1 MKILELNNFNQKK
14 YLKIYLSILAAL
26 SVYWLY
32 HKSSVGNDSTISEW
46 IINYQGGFT
55 RRGLPGEIAFH
66 VAKYFNSSLRFIIF
80 IFQSAT
86 YVFYLYLI
94 YYFFKKIKLNLI
106 FIFAFFTPIFL
117 IYHLAELEVLA
128 RKEIFMFI
136 GMIWFYE
143 ISKKKS
149 GYSKPLIW
157 VFFVLPLITI
167 LYEPVAFY
175 YPFFVGVLIMKLR
188 NFEINKIL
196 AILIL
201 VFIPSLIASW
211 FSAFELLS
219 IEGFEAMK
227 NSLKNNFGEECYMSC
242 GLMGS
247 KKEALVHISHTVQKL
262 KEGQFTIYT
271 YLFRYFLIMLIGCLP
286 LILIITFSKLKLK
299 IFKFSK
305 LVYPFLLLNLLVPIH
320 WLMFLDWGRAVNI
333 TYVSSFLFLIYLYK
347 NNYINVD
354 MKKIESIL
362 KVFFNFILKYSF
374 FKSKKKL
381 TILIFVIYAFG
392 WSPPTLLSADVNSF
406 PGYRIPYKT
415 IKSITHKVNFIFTR
429 N

>member
-1 MKILELNNFNQKK
+1 MNNLNQKK
-14 YLKIYLSILAAL
+14 YLKIYLSTLAFL
-26 SVYWLY
+26 SIYWLY
-32 HKSSVGNDSTISEW
+32 YKSSVGNDSTISEW

-66 VAKYFNSSLRFIIF
+66 LAKYFDLSLRFVIF
-80 IFQSAT
+80 VLQSIT

-94 YYFFKKIKLNLI
+94 YFFFKKITLNLI

-143 ISKKKS
+143 VSKKES
-149 GYSKPLIW
+149 GHFKPLIW
-157 VFFVLPLITI
+157 VFFILPLVTI
-167 LYEPVAFY
+167 LYEPAAFY
-175 YPFFVGVLIMKLR
+175 YPFFAAALIIKLR
-188 NFEINKIL
+188 NFKAFKIFN
-196 AILIL
+196 ILII

-219 IEGFEAMK
+219 NDGFQIMK
-227 NSLKNNFGEECYMSC
+227 NSLKDNFGEECYMSC

-247 KKEALVHISHTVQKL
+247 KKEALVHISHTIQKL
-262 KEGQFTIYT
+262 KEGGEYSIYI
-271 YLFRYFLIMLIGCLP
+271 YLFRYFLIMLVGSLP
-286 LILIITFSKLKLK
+286 LILIITFSSLK
-299 IFKFSK
+299 IKIFNFNY
-305 LVYPFLLLNLLVPIH
+305 LLYPFILLNLFVPLH

-333 TYVSSFLFLIYLYK
+333 TYVSSFLFLFYLYK
-347 NNYINVD
+347 NNYIHVD
-354 MKKIESIL
+354 TKKIEE
-362 KVFFNFILKYSF
+362 KVLFYFDLIIKYSF
-374 FKSKKKL
+374 FRSKKKL
-381 TILIFVIYAFG
+381 TIFIFIIYAFG

-415 IKSITHKVNFIFTR
+415 IKTAIPKVRNFFY
-429 N
+429 

>member
-1 MKILELNNFNQKK
+1 MTLNNLNQKK
-14 YLKIYLSILAAL
+14 YLKIYLSTLAFL
-26 SVYWLY
+26 SIYWLY
-32 HKSSVGNDSTISEW
+32 YKSSVGNDSTISEW

-66 VAKYFNSSLRFIIF
+66 IAKYFDLSLRFVIF
-80 IFQSAT
+80 VLQSIT

-94 YYFFKKIKLNLI
+94 YFFFKKIKLNLI

-143 ISKKKS
+143 VSKKES
-149 GYSKPLIW
+149 GYFKPLIW
-157 VFFVLPLITI
+157 VFFILPLVTI
-167 LYEPVAFY
+167 LYEPAAFY
-175 YPFFVGVLIMKLR
+175 YPFFAAALIIKLR
-188 NFEINKIL
+188 NFKAFKIFN
-196 AILIL
+196 ILII

-219 IEGFEAMK
+219 NDGFQIMK
-227 NSLKNNFGEECYMSC
+227 NSLKDNFGEECYMSC

-247 KKEALVHISHTVQKL
+247 KKEALVHISHTIQKL
-262 KEGQFTIYT
+262 KEGGEYSIYI
-271 YLFRYFLIMLIGCLP
+271 YLFRYFLIMLVGSLP
-286 LILIITFSKLKLK
+286 LILIITFSSLK
-299 IFKFSK
+299 IKIFNFNY
-305 LVYPFLLLNLLVPIH
+305 LLYPFILLNLFVPLH

-333 TYVSSFLFLIYLYK
+333 TYVSSFLFLFYLYK
-347 NNYINVD
+347 NNYIHVD
-354 MKKIESIL
+354 TKKIEE
-362 KVFFNFILKYSF
+362 KVQFYLDLIIKYSF

-381 TILIFVIYAFG
+381 TIFIFIIYAFG

-415 IKSITHKVNFIFTR
+415 IKTAIPKVRNFFY
-429 N
+429 

>member
-1 MKILELNNFNQKK
+1 MTLNNLNQKK
-14 YLKIYLSILAAL
+14 YLKIYLSTLAFL
-26 SVYWLY
+26 SIYWLY
-32 HKSSVGNDSTISEW
+32 YKSSVGNDSTISEW

-66 VAKYFNSSLRFIIF
+66 IAKYFDLSLRFVIF
-80 IFQSAT
+80 VLQSIT

-94 YYFFKKIKLNLI
+94 YFFFKKITLNLI

-143 ISKKKS
+143 VSKKES
-149 GYSKPLIW
+149 GHFKPLIW
-157 VFFVLPLITI
+157 VFFILPLVTI
-167 LYEPVAFY
+167 LYEPAAFY
-175 YPFFVGVLIMKLR
+175 YPFFAAALIIKLR
-188 NFEINKIL
+188 NFKAFKIFN
-196 AILIL
+196 ILII

-219 IEGFEAMK
+219 NDGFQIMK
-227 NSLKNNFGEECYMSC
+227 NSLKDNFGEECYMSC

-247 KKEALVHISHTVQKL
+247 KKEALVHISHTIQKL
-262 KEGQFTIYT
+262 KEGGEYSIYI
-271 YLFRYFLIMLIGCLP
+271 YLFRYFLIMLVGSLP
-286 LILIITFSKLKLK
+286 LILIITFSSLK
-299 IFKFSK
+299 IKIFNFNY
-305 LVYPFLLLNLLVPIH
+305 LLYPFILLNLFVPLH

-333 TYVSSFLFLIYLYK
+333 TYVSSFLFLFYLYK
-347 NNYINVD
+347 NNYIHVD
-354 MKKIESIL
+354 TKKIEE
-362 KVFFNFILKYSF
+362 KVQFYLDLIIKYSF

-381 TILIFVIYAFG
+381 TIFIFIIYAFG

-415 IKSITHKVNFIFTR
+415 IKTSIPVVRNFF

>member
-1 MKILELNNFNQKK
+1 MTLNNLNQKK
-14 YLKIYLSILAAL
+14 YLKIYLSTLAFL
-26 SVYWLY
+26 SIYWLY
-32 HKSSVGNDSTISEW
+32 YKSSVGNDSTISEW

-66 VAKYFNSSLRFIIF
+66 IAKYFDLSLRFVIF
-80 IFQSAT
+80 VLQSIT

-94 YYFFKKIKLNLI
+94 YFFFKKITLNLI

-143 ISKKKS
+143 VSKKES
-149 GYSKPLIW
+149 GHFKPLIW
-157 VFFVLPLITI
+157 VFFILPLVTI
-167 LYEPVAFY
+167 LYEPAAFY
-175 YPFFVGVLIMKLR
+175 YPFFAAALIIKLR
-188 NFEINKIL
+188 NFKAFKIFN
-196 AILIL
+196 ILII

-219 IEGFEAMK
+219 NDGFQIMK
-227 NSLKNNFGEECYMSC
+227 NSLKDNFGEECYMSC

-247 KKEALVHISHTVQKL
+247 KKEALVHISHTIQKL
-262 KEGQFTIYT
+262 KEGGEYSIYI
-271 YLFRYFLIMLIGCLP
+271 YLFRYFLIMLVGSLP
-286 LILIITFSKLKLK
+286 LILIITFSSLK
-299 IFKFSK
+299 IKIFNFNY
-305 LVYPFLLLNLLVPIH
+305 LLYPFILLNLFVPLH

-333 TYVSSFLFLIYLYK
+333 TYVSSFLFLFYLYK
-347 NNYINVD
+347 NNYIHVD
-354 MKKIESIL
+354 TKKIEE
-362 KVFFNFILKYSF
+362 KVQFYFDLIIKYSF
-374 FKSKKKL
+374 FRSKKKL
-381 TILIFVIYAFG
+381 TIFIFIIYAFG

-415 IKSITHKVNFIFTR
+415 IKTSIPVVRNFF

>member
-1 MKILELNNFNQKK
+1 MTLNNLNQKK
-14 YLKIYLSILAAL
+14 YLKIYLSTLAFL
-26 SVYWLY
+26 SIYWLY
-32 HKSSVGNDSTISEW
+32 YKSSVGNDSTISEW

-66 VAKYFNSSLRFIIF
+66 IAKYFDLSLRFVIF
-80 IFQSAT
+80 VLQSIT

-94 YYFFKKIKLNLI
+94 YFFFKKITLNLI

-143 ISKKKS
+143 VSKKES
-149 GYSKPLIW
+149 GHFKPLIW
-157 VFFVLPLITI
+157 VFFILPLVTI
-167 LYEPVAFY
+167 LYEPAAFY
-175 YPFFVGVLIMKLR
+175 YPFFAAALIIKLR
-188 NFEINKIL
+188 NFKAFKIFN
-196 AILIL
+196 ILII

-219 IEGFEAMK
+219 NDGFQIMK
-227 NSLKNNFGEECYMSC
+227 NSLKDNFGEECYMSC

-247 KKEALVHISHTVQKL
+247 KKEALVHISHTIQKL
-262 KEGQFTIYT
+262 KEGGEYSIYI
-271 YLFRYFLIMLIGCLP
+271 YLFRYFLIMLVGSLP
-286 LILIITFSKLKLK
+286 LILIITFSSLK
-299 IFKFSK
+299 IKIFNFNY
-305 LVYPFLLLNLLVPIH
+305 LLYPFILLNLFVPLH

-333 TYVSSFLFLIYLYK
+333 TYVSSFLFLFYLYK
-347 NNYINVD
+347 NNYIHVD
-354 MKKIESIL
+354 TKKIEE
-362 KVFFNFILKYSF
+362 KVQFYLDLIIKYSF

-381 TILIFVIYAFG
+381 TIFIFIIYAFG

-415 IKSITHKVNFIFTR
+415 IKTAIPKVRNFFY
-429 N
+429 

>member
-1 MKILELNNFNQKK
+1 MTLNNFNQKK
-14 YLKIYLSILAAL
+14 YLKIYLSSLAFL
-26 SVYWLY
+26 SIYWLY
-32 HKSSVGNDSTISEW
+32 YKSSVGNDSTISEW

-66 VAKYFNSSLRFIIF
+66 LAKYFDLSLRFVIF
-80 IFQSAT
+80 VLQSIT
-86 YVFYLYLI
+86 YVSYLYLI
-94 YYFFKKIKLNLI
+94 YFFFKKIKLNLI

-143 ISKKKS
+143 VSKKES
-149 GYSKPLIW
+149 GYFKPLIW
-157 VFFVLPLITI
+157 VFFILPLVTI
-167 LYEPVAFY
+167 LYEPAAFY
-175 YPFFVGVLIMKLR
+175 YPFFAAALIIKLR
-188 NFEINKIL
+188 NFKAFKIFN
-196 AILIL
+196 ILII

-219 IEGFEAMK
+219 NDGFQIMK
-227 NSLKNNFGEECYMSC
+227 NSLKDNFGEECYMSC

-247 KKEALVHISHTVQKL
+247 KKEALVHISHTIQKL
-262 KEGQFTIYT
+262 KEGGEYSIYI
-271 YLFRYFLIMLIGCLP
+271 YLFRYFLIMLVGSLP
-286 LILIITFSKLKLK
+286 LILIITFSSLK
-299 IFKFSK
+299 IKILNFNY
-305 LVYPFLLLNLLVPIH
+305 LIYPFILLNLFVPLH

-333 TYVSSFLFLIYLYK
+333 TYVSSFLFLFYLYK
-347 NNYINVD
+347 NNYIHVD
-354 MKKIESIL
+354 TKKIEE
-362 KVFFNFILKYSF
+362 KVQFYFDLIIKYSF
-374 FKSKKKL
+374 FRSKKKL
-381 TILIFVIYAFG
+381 TIFIFIIYAFG

-415 IKSITHKVNFIFTR
+415 IKTSIPVVRNFF

>member
-1 MKILELNNFNQKK
+1 MTLNNLNQKK
-14 YLKIYLSILAAL
+14 YLKIYLSTLAFL
-26 SVYWLY
+26 SIYWLY
-32 HKSSVGNDSTISEW
+32 YKSSVGNDSTISEW

-66 VAKYFNSSLRFIIF
+66 LAKYFDLSLRFVIF
-80 IFQSAT
+80 VLQSIT
-86 YVFYLYLI
+86 YVSYLYLI
-94 YYFFKKIKLNLI
+94 YFFFKKIKLNLI

-143 ISKKKS
+143 VSKKES
-149 GYSKPLIW
+149 GYFKPLIW
-157 VFFVLPLITI
+157 VFFILPLVTI
-167 LYEPVAFY
+167 LYEPAAFY
-175 YPFFVGVLIMKLR
+175 YPFFAAALIIKLR
-188 NFEINKIL
+188 NFKAFKIFN
-196 AILIL
+196 ILII

-219 IEGFEAMK
+219 NDGFQIMK
-227 NSLKNNFGEECYMSC
+227 NSLKDNFGEECYMSC

-247 KKEALVHISHTVQKL
+247 KKEALVHISHTIQKL
-262 KEGQFTIYT
+262 KEGGEYSIYI
-271 YLFRYFLIMLIGCLP
+271 YLFRYFLIMLVGSLP
-286 LILIITFSKLKLK
+286 LILIITFSSLK
-299 IFKFSK
+299 IKIFNFNY
-305 LVYPFLLLNLLVPIH
+305 LLYPFILLNLFVPLH

-333 TYVSSFLFLIYLYK
+333 TYVSSFLFLFYLYK
-347 NNYINVD
+347 NNYIHVD
-354 MKKIESIL
+354 TKKIEE
-362 KVFFNFILKYSF
+362 KVQFYLDLIIKYSF

-381 TILIFVIYAFG
+381 TIFIFIIYAFG

-415 IKSITHKVNFIFTR
+415 IKTAIPVVRNFF